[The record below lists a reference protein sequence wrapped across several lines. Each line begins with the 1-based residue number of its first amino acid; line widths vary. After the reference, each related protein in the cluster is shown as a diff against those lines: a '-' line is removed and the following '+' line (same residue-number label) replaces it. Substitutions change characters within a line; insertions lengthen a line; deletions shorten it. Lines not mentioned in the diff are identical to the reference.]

1 MPEMPSEHRV
11 NPEWEALEGKPH
23 LAPLNCV
30 PDQYKSIRVGKPPT
44 NFAECQRCGTEIE
57 YTPVEDVDTECSYC
71 RAKYIV
77 NIDAEFVD
85 GRWKDLTKLRR
96 L

>member
-23 LAPLNCV
+23 LVPLLCS

-44 NFAECQRCGTEIE
+44 NFAECQQCGTEIE
-57 YTPVEDVDTECSYC
+57 YAPAEDVDVQCSHC
-71 RAKYIV
+71 MAKYIV

-85 GRWKDLTKLRR
+85 GRWKDLTKLYPA
-96 L
+96 